1 MPNDVYRYT
10 HAALSALVSPRVA
23 HSILEDALKTK
34 SQTSDT
40 ITVGAMRHLL
50 AGAVRKE
57 LARTLPRAGLTSTLK
72 RLADELAAHPDLGSS
87 QPTPVANALI
97 AEADAEHALDALTA
111 ERAVVVPP
119 QPVSATAQPGGSSP
133 RSGVPAIQGLNVG
146 AATVMERPVGRL
158 SGRALHGDG
167 RPARRPAPPPPP
179 GKIVPRLVERAQQ
192 VALKLF
198 GDIESVRQVVV
209 VRRQAVVLERGEG
222 IDAAALPGLVVSSR
236 HLLARAGE
244 LRALS
249 VERAGGVLFL
259 FPFGEDTVVVV
270 TSPNVNIGAVLNARA
285 ALEEAA

>member
-23 HSILEDALKTK
+23 HTILEDALRTK
-34 SQTSDT
+34 NQSSDT

-57 LARTLPRAGLTSTLK
+57 LARTLPREGLKSTLK
-72 RLADELAAHPDLGSS
+72 RLADELAAHPSLGSG
-87 QPTPVANALI
+87 QPTPVADALI
-97 AEADAEHALDALTA
+97 AEADAERAILTLTA
-111 ERAVVVPP
+111 ERAAADPP
-119 QPVSATAQPGGSSP
+119 SAPAAPPSP
-133 RSGVPAIQGLNVG
+133 AAPAIKGFGGTVANVSDLPPG
-146 AATVMERPVGRL
+146 RLLGRTPEGVRPVTRR
-158 SGRALHGDG
+158 RA
-167 RPARRPAPPPPP
+167 ASAAPPP
-179 GKIVPRLVERAQQ
+179 KVVTRLAEPAQDTA
-192 VALKLF
+192 VRLF
-198 GDIESVRQVVV
+198 GEIESVRQVVV
-209 VRRQAVVLERGEG
+209 VRRLEVVLERGEG
-222 IDAAALPGLVVSSR
+222 VTASALPGLIVSSR
-236 HLLARAGE
+236 HLLARSGE